1 MAEKKFSMNKVL
13 LILLLFL
20 FSCEKNSVNNENEL
34 VVLGCT
40 DSLAINYNTKA
51 NKNDNSCEYAG
62 CTNPESVNFDNNATV
77 DDGNCID
84 EEDVPDGYHLYWN
97 DEFNQNSLDTSHWNM
112 EVLWP
117 GAFNNESQSYTKNQD
132 NIFLQNGLLYIR
144 ALKEIP
150 FNPNQPAYNSGRIN
164 TKDKVELKYGLWQ
177 IRAKL
182 PSGVGTWPAIWMLN
196 SNIDSEGWPFCGEID
211 IMEHVGYDPDRVFF
225 SIHNGVLYGNV
236 HGTEQQGVYELEGL
250 ENNFHIFSIEW
261 DSTSIKGYIDGT
273 MYYNYEKPAQSGYNS
288 WPYDNPFFLI
298 INLAIGGEWGGQQG
312 IDNSIFPATFMID
325 YVRMFRKTI

>member
-13 LILLLFL
+13 FIVLIFL
-20 FSCEKNSVNNENEL
+20 FSCEKSSINSENEL

-84 EEDVPDGYHLYWN
+84 EQDVPDGYHLYWN

-132 NIFLQNGLLYIR
+132 NIFLQNGL
-144 ALKEIP
+144 
-150 FNPNQPAYNSGRIN
+150 S
-164 TKDKVELKYGLWQ
+164 
-177 IRAKL
+177 
-182 PSGVGTWPAIWMLN
+182 
-196 SNIDSEGWPFCGEID
+196 
-211 IMEHVGYDPDRVFF
+211 
-225 SIHNGVLYGNV
+225 
-236 HGTEQQGVYELEGL
+236 
-250 ENNFHIFSIEW
+250 
-261 DSTSIKGYIDGT
+261 
-273 MYYNYEKPAQSGYNS
+273 
-288 WPYDNPFFLI
+288 
-298 INLAIGGEWGGQQG
+298 
-312 IDNSIFPATFMID
+312 
-325 YVRMFRKTI
+325 